1 LPTHQPMKHLTN
13 TKTLLLATAASLCA
27 SAAMATSPKP
37 AKCKEGEI
45 GGIVK
50 DVTTVGNKT
59 VMSFVGRA
67 MKITIPSERPE
78 AKALAKV
85 KPGTL
90 HCEIDDT
97 EL

>member
-1 LPTHQPMKHLTN
+1 MNLTTN
-13 TKTLLLATAASLCA
+13 TKALLLAAAACLCA

-37 AKCKEGEI
+37 PKCTKGEV

-50 DVTTVGNKT
+50 AVKTVGNKT
-59 VMSFVGRA
+59 VMTFVGST

-97 EL
+97 DL

>member
-1 LPTHQPMKHLTN
+1 MNLTTN
-13 TKTLLLATAASLCA
+13 TKALILAAVASLCT

-37 AKCKEGEI
+37 PKCKEGEV

-50 DVTTVGNKT
+50 AVKTVGNKT
-59 VMSFVGRA
+59 VMSFVGSAR
-67 MKITIPSERPE
+67 KFTIPSERPE
-78 AKALAKV
+78 AKALTKV

-97 EL
+97 DL